1 MDQTISLD
9 ADMADLL
16 QAHAELTGLSPSEL
30 ISRLLS
36 AHLPGLHELLALV
49 SAHPE
54 VREQAANLLQSFG
67 PESLADGIKCIAP
80 AGYEM
85 LSEQFAR
92 QVAQFIAPS
101 QAAR

>member
-16 QAHAELTGLSPSEL
+16 QAHAALTGLSPSEL

-49 SAHPE
+49 GAHPE
-54 VREQAANLLQSFG
+54 VRERAANLLQSFG
-67 PESLADGIKCIAP
+67 PESLADGIQRIAP
-80 AGYEM
+80 AGYQT
-85 LSEQFAR
+85 LGQQFAR
-92 QVAQFIAPS
+92 QVAQLVAPS
-101 QAAR
+101 PAMH